1 MGGKICVSLSPC
13 CYPQRPGWALP
24 SSRPWF
30 VWLSNERNSES
41 RSLVIIRS
49 WGRTGLVPWPS
60 YRVRSLGMRFWNLSF
75 RLINSCV
82 HSCFFLWVQM
92 YETERL
98 TVCLRSCLT
107 QAILRISPIDTS
119 PLQHIGIYF
128 GLWFSLQRLPQV
140 RGYDVQRCLCYSEKE
155 TVFQICGHSQRLVCT
170 FPHGTATKHG
180 TLDSDLLSRELFQV
194 RGQLC
199 VT

>member
-1 MGGKICVSLSPC
+1 MSELNPILYVLTKYEDKTNPPFCGSFDRINKRLGSGRENLRVSLSPC

-41 RSLVIIRS
+41 RSLVIIRG
-49 WGRTGLVPWPS
+49 WGRTGLVPWPT

-75 RLINSCV
+75 RSINSCV

-92 YETERL
+92 YEAERL

-119 PLQHIGIYF
+119 PL
-128 GLWFSLQRLPQV
+128 
-140 RGYDVQRCLCYSEKE
+140 
-155 TVFQICGHSQRLVCT
+155 
-170 FPHGTATKHG
+170 
-180 TLDSDLLSRELFQV
+180 
-194 RGQLC
+194 
-199 VT
+199 